1 MFESKNVHIST
12 PCPALRKHLENT
24 LDPQISEQRPPTR
37 EPGGQTNGN
46 TLRNRQPFLLSIW
59 KRIQRKKVRCG
70 RHPHKPIDH
79 SCLSGSASSQRAMK
93 NTPSRSRIR
102 RAIGVVGFDLML
114 FQRFMKH
121 FMLGPVLGPQTVRLL
136 NLGGPVSKPLQSYK
150 SHHNKSQ

>member
-1 MFESKNVHIST
+1 MPSPPKTSGKHIES
-12 PCPALRKHLENT
+12 PDLRTET
-24 LDPQISEQRPPTR
+24 TDTR
-37 EPGGQTNGN
+37 ARGQTNGN

-136 NLGGPVSKPLQSYK
+136 NLGGPVSKPL
-150 SHHNKSQ
+150 